1 MREDIVTDRSGA
13 EVLVRNLEAQGVTHI
28 FGIPG
33 AKIDRVYEALN
44 GSKIEL
50 VVCRHEQ
57 NAAFIAGGLG
67 RLTGKAGVCLVTSGP
82 GVTNLATGLATAT
95 SEGMP
100 MVALGGAVPLADRL
114 KQVHQSL
121 DNAAFMR
128 AVSKYSVEV
137 TAGDAIGEVIANAF
151 RAAEGGRP
159 GASFIS
165 LPQNVMVAPAPDHV
179 LTPALPPKGGVGDAA
194 TITEAAKAI
203 GAAKLPVLLLGMLA
217 SRPANAAAV
226 RVLLDRCALPT
237 VCTYQGAGIVP
248 RNHLDCFGGR
258 VGLFHNQPG
267 DRLLDAADLVV
278 AIGFDPIEYDP
289 SLWNRDTGRT
299 IIHVDATP
307 ADYDACYRPSIE
319 LMGDIAANVTALAER
334 LTQGGRAADIPLLGH
349 VRRELEEV
357 RAKGAGL
364 AGMPVHPLRIVHEI
378 QNFVTEDMTVA
389 LDMGA
394 FHIWIARYFY
404 SFRPGQ
410 LLISNGQQTLGVAL
424 PWAIAASLARPGGK
438 VLSVSGDGGFLF
450 SAAELET
457 AVRLKSNLVHMIWS
471 DGGYNMVAFQEQAK
485 YGRVTGTEF
494 GPIDVVKYA
503 EAFGAAGY
511 RIGHPDELA
520 PTLRKAMET
529 PGPVLIDVPVDYR
542 DNPGLMGSLHPSVI
556 H

>member
-1 MREDIVTDRSGA
+1 MTDRPGA

-44 GSKIEL
+44 GSGIEL

-100 MVALGGAVPLADRL
+100 MVALGGSVPLADRL

-121 DNAAFMR
+121 DNAGLMR

-137 TAGDAIGEVIANAF
+137 ASGGAIGEVVANAF

-159 GASFIS
+159 GAAFVS
-165 LPQNVMVAPAPDHV
+165 LPQDVMVGAAPDRV
-179 LTPALPPKGGVGDAA
+179 LTPAAPAKGGAGDLAA
-194 TITEAAKAI
+194 IDAAAKAI
-203 GAAKLPVLLLGMLA
+203 GAAKLPVLLVGMLA
-217 SRPANAAAV
+217 SRLENAAAL
-226 RVLLDRCALPT
+226 RALLAHHVLPT
-237 VCTYQGAGIVP
+237 VCTYQGAGVVP
-248 RNHLDCFGGR
+248 QTHLECFGGR

-267 DRLLDAADLVV
+267 DRLLDAADVVV
-278 AIGFDPIEYDP
+278 AVGFDPIEYDP
-289 SLWNRDTGRT
+289 SLWNSGSGRT
-299 IIHVDATP
+299 IVHIDAMP
-307 ADYDACYRPSIE
+307 ADFDACYRPSIE
-319 LMGDIAANVTALAER
+319 LVGDIAANVAALTER
-334 LTQGGRAADIPLLGH
+334 LKPGGRATDIPLLGH

-357 RAKGAGL
+357 RAKGAGFG
-364 AGMPVHPLRIVHEI
+364 GMPVHPLRIVHEI
-378 QNFVTEDMTVA
+378 QKFVTEDMTVA

-424 PWAIAASLARPGGK
+424 PWAIAASLAHPGGK

-450 SAAELET
+450 SAMELET
-457 AVRLKSNLVHMIWS
+457 AVRLKCNLVHMVWT

-494 GPIDVVKYA
+494 GPVDVVKYA
-503 EAFGAAGY
+503 EAFGAKGF

-520 PTLRKAMET
+520 PTLRKAMEA

-542 DNPGLMGSLHPSVI
+542 DNPGLMGGLHPGII

>member
-1 MREDIVTDRSGA
+1 MTDRPGA
-13 EVLVRNLEAQGVTHI
+13 EVLVRNLEAQGVEHI

-44 GSKIEL
+44 GSKIKL

-82 GVTNLATGLATAT
+82 GITNLATGLATAT

-100 MVALGGAVPLADRL
+100 MVALGGSVPLADRL

-121 DNAAFMR
+121 DNAGLMR
-128 AVSKYSVEV
+128 AVSKYSVEI
-137 TAGDAIGEVIANAF
+137 ASGGAIGEVVANAF

-159 GASFIS
+159 GAAFVS
-165 LPQNVMVAPAPDHV
+165 LPQDVMVGAAPNRI
-179 LTPALPPKGGVGDAA
+179 LTPVSPPKGGAGDAA
-194 TITEAAKAI
+194 AIAEAAAVI
-203 GAAKLPVLLLGMLA
+203 GGAKLPVLLLGMLA

-226 RVLLDRCALPT
+226 RALLDRRVLPT
-237 VCTYQGAGIVP
+237 VCTYQGAGVVP
-248 RNHLDCFGGR
+248 QTHLDCFGGR

-267 DRLLDAADLVV
+267 DRLLDAADVV
-278 AIGFDPIEYDP
+278 VTIGFDAIEYDP
-289 SLWNRDTGRT
+289 SLWNAGSGRT
-299 IIHVDATP
+299 IIHIDAMP
-307 ADYDACYRPSIE
+307 ADFDACYRPAIE
-319 LMGDIAANVTALAER
+319 LVGDIAANVAALANR
-334 LTQGGRAADIPLLGH
+334 LEPGAHAADIPLLGH
-349 VRRELEEV
+349 VRRELEGV

-364 AGMPVHPLRIVHEI
+364 GGMPVHPLRIVHEM
-378 QNFVTEDMTVA
+378 QKFVTDDMTVA

-424 PWAIAASLARPGGK
+424 PWAIAASLAHPGGK

-450 SAAELET
+450 SAMELET
-457 AVRLKSNLVHMIWS
+457 AVRLKCNLVHMVWT

-494 GPIDVVKYA
+494 GPVDVVKYA
-503 EAFGAAGY
+503 EAFGAKGF
-511 RIGHPDELA
+511 RIGHPDDLEA
-520 PTLRKAMET
+520 TLRKAMET

-542 DNPGLMGSLHPSVI
+542 DNPGLMGGLHPGII

>member
-1 MREDIVTDRSGA
+1 MTDRPGA

-44 GSKIEL
+44 GSKIQL

-100 MVALGGAVPLADRL
+100 LVALGGSVPLADRL
-114 KQVHQSL
+114 KQVHQGL
-121 DNAAFMR
+121 DGAALMR
-128 AVSKYSVEV
+128 AISKYSVEI
-137 TAGDAIGEVIANAF
+137 ASGDAIGEVVANAF

-159 GASFIS
+159 GAAFVS
-165 LPQNVMVAPAPDHV
+165 LPQDVMVGAAPDRV
-179 LTPALPPKGGVGDAA
+179 LTPASPPKGGVGPLAA
-194 TITEAAKAI
+194 IAEAARAI
-203 GAAKLPVLLLGMLA
+203 GQGKLPVLLLGMLA
-217 SRPANAAAV
+217 SRTESATAV
-226 RVLLDRCALPT
+226 RALLARHPLPT
-237 VCTYQGAGIVP
+237 VCTYQGAGVVP
-248 RNHLDCFGGR
+248 QSHVDCFGGR

-267 DRLLDAADLVV
+267 DRLLDAADVVV
-278 AIGFDPIEYDP
+278 AVGFDPIEYDP
-289 SLWNRDTGRT
+289 SLWNGGSDRT
-299 IIHVDATP
+299 IVHIDATP
-307 ADYDACYRPSIE
+307 VDFDACYRPSIE
-319 LMGDIAANVTALAER
+319 LIGDVAANVAALTEQLQA
-334 LTQGGRAADIPLLGH
+334 GSRATDVPLLAD

-357 RAKGAGL
+357 RAKGASL
-364 AGMPVHPLRIVHEI
+364 AGVPVHPLRIVHEI
-378 QNFVTEDMTVA
+378 QEFTTEDMTIA

-410 LLISNGQQTLGVAL
+410 LLVSNGQQTLGVAL

-450 SAAELET
+450 SAMELET
-457 AVRLKSNLVHMIWS
+457 AVRLECNLVHMIWS
-471 DGGYNMVAFQEQAK
+471 DGGYNMVAFQERAK

-511 RIGHPDELA
+511 RIDHPDELA
-520 PTLRKAMET
+520 PTLRTAMET

-542 DNPGLMGSLHPSVI
+542 GNPGLMGSLHPSVI

>member
-1 MREDIVTDRSGA
+1 MTDRSGA
-13 EVLVRNLEAQGVTHI
+13 EVLVRNLEAQGVEYI

-44 GSKIEL
+44 GSCIKL

-57 NAAFIAGGLG
+57 NAAFIAGGIG

-95 SEGMP
+95 SEGMA

-121 DNAAFMR
+121 DNATLMR
-128 AVSKYSVEV
+128 AVTKYSVEV
-137 TAGDAIGEVIANAF
+137 TAGEAIGEVVANAF

-165 LPQNVMVAPAPDHV
+165 LPQNVMVGPAADRV
-179 LTPALPPKGGVGDAA
+179 LTPASPPKGGASDPAAIAAAVQEVGK
-194 TITEAAKAI
+194 AKQ
-203 GAAKLPVLLLGMLA
+203 PVLLLGMLA
-217 SRPANAAAV
+217 SRPHNAAAV
-226 RVLLDRCALPT
+226 RALLARHVLPT
-237 VCTYQGAGIVP
+237 VCTYQGAGVVP
-248 RNHLDCFGGR
+248 QTCLECFGGR

-267 DRLLDAADLVV
+267 DKLLDAADLVIAV
-278 AIGFDPIEYDP
+278 GFDPIEYDP
-289 SLWNRDTGRT
+289 SLWNRDGARR
-299 IIHVDATP
+299 IVHIDSTP
-307 ADYDACYRPSIE
+307 ADFDACYRPAIE
-319 LMGDIAANVTALAER
+319 LVGDIAANVALLTAQLPP
-334 LTQGGRAADIPLLGH
+334 GGRATDIPLLGH

-357 RAKGAGL
+357 RGRGAGL
-364 AGMPVHPLRIVHEI
+364 GGMPVHPLRIVHEM
-378 QNFVTEDMTVA
+378 QKFVTEDMTVA

-450 SAAELET
+450 SGVELET
-457 AVRLKSNLVHMIWS
+457 AVRLKANLVHLIWS
-471 DGGYNMVAFQEQAK
+471 DGGYNMVAFQEAAK
-485 YGRVTGTEF
+485 YGRTTGTEF

-503 EAFGAAGY
+503 EAFGAHGY

-520 PTLRKAMET
+520 PVLRKAMET
-529 PGPVLIDVPVDYR
+529 PGPVLIDIPVDYR
-542 DNPGLMGSLHPSVI
+542 DNPGLMGDLHAGVI

>member
-1 MREDIVTDRSGA
+1 MTDRPGA

-100 MVALGGAVPLADRL
+100 LVALGGSVPLADRL
-114 KQVHQSL
+114 KLVHQSL
-121 DNAAFMR
+121 DNAGLMR
-128 AVSKYSVEV
+128 AVSKYSVEI
-137 TAGDAIGEVIANAF
+137 ASGGAIGEVVANAF

-159 GASFIS
+159 GGAFIS
-165 LPQNVMVAPAPDHV
+165 LPQDVMVGAAPDRV
-179 LTPALPPKGGVGDAA
+179 LTPAAPPKGGAGDPAA
-194 TITEAAKAI
+194 IAEAAAAI
-203 GAAKLPVLLLGMLA
+203 DRAKLPVLLLGMLA
-217 SRPANAAAV
+217 SRPEAAAAA
-226 RVLLDRCALPT
+226 RALLSRHALPT
-237 VCTYQGAGIVP
+237 VCTYQGAGVVP
-248 RNHLDCFGGR
+248 QAHLDCFGGR

-267 DRLLDAADLVV
+267 DRLLDAADVVV
-278 AIGFDPIEYDP
+278 AVGFDPIEYDP
-289 SLWNRDTGRT
+289 SLWNGGAGRT
-299 IIHVDATP
+299 IVHIDAMP
-307 ADYDACYRPSIE
+307 ADFDTCYRPAIE
-319 LMGDIAANVTALAER
+319 LVGDIAANVAALAER
-334 LTQGGRAADIPLLGH
+334 LKPGGRVTDIPLLGD

-364 AGMPVHPLRIVHEI
+364 AGVPVHPLRIVHEM
-378 QNFVTEDMTVA
+378 QKFVTEDMTVA

-424 PWAIAASLARPGGK
+424 PWAIAASLAHPHGK
-438 VLSVSGDGGFLF
+438 TLSVSGDGGFLF
-450 SAAELET
+450 SAMELET
-457 AVRLKSNLVHMIWS
+457 AVRLKCNLVHMIWT
-471 DGGYNMVAFQEQAK
+471 DGGYNMVAFQERAK

-503 EAFGAAGY
+503 EAFGAKGY

-529 PGPVLIDVPVDYR
+529 TGPILIDVPVDYR
-542 DNPGLMGSLHPSVI
+542 DNPGLMDGLHPGAI

>member
-1 MREDIVTDRSGA
+1 MTDRPGA

-44 GSKIEL
+44 GSGIEL

-57 NAAFIAGGLG
+57 NAAFIAAGLG
-67 RLTGKAGVCLVTSGP
+67 RLTGKAGGCLVTSGP

-121 DNAAFMR
+121 NNAALMR
-128 AVSKYSVEV
+128 AVSKYSVEI
-137 TAGDAIGEVIANAF
+137 TSGDAIGEAIANAF

-165 LPQNVMVAPAPDHV
+165 LPQNIMVAPAPARV
-179 LTPALPPKGGVGDAA
+179 LTPASPPKGGVGDLAA
-194 TITEAAKAI
+194 VEAAAKAI
-203 GAAKLPVLLLGMLA
+203 AAAKLPVLLLGMLA

-226 RVLLDRCALPT
+226 RALLDRHVLPT
-237 VCTYQGAGIVP
+237 VCTYQGAGVVP

-258 VGLFHNQPG
+258 VGLFHNQPA
-267 DRLLDAADLVV
+267 DQLLDAADLVITV
-278 AIGFDPIEYDP
+278 GFDPIEYDP
-289 SLWNRDTGRT
+289 SLWNRGSGRT
-299 IIHVDATP
+299 VIHIDTTP
-307 ADYDACYRPSIE
+307 ADYDSCYRPSIE
-319 LMGDIAANVTALAER
+319 LVGDIAANVAALAER
-334 LTQGGRAADIPLLGH
+334 LTEGGRAADIPLLGH
-349 VRRELEEV
+349 ARRELEGV
-357 RAKGAGL
+357 RAKGSEL

-378 QNFVTEDMTVA
+378 QKFVTDDMTVA

-424 PWAIAASLARPGGK
+424 PWAIAASLARPDCK
-438 VLSVSGDGGFLF
+438 TLSVSGDGGFLF
-450 SAAELET
+450 SAMELET
-457 AVRLKSNLVHMIWS
+457 AVRLKCNLVHMIWS
-471 DGGYNMVAFQEQAK
+471 DGGYNMVAFQEHAK

-494 GPIDVVKYA
+494 GPIDVIKYA
-503 EAFGAAGY
+503 EAFGAMGY

-520 PTLRKAMET
+520 PVLRKAMET

-542 DNPGLMGSLHPSVI
+542 DNSRLMGGLYPGVI
-556 H
+556 Q

>member
-1 MREDIVTDRSGA
+1 MTDRPGA
-13 EVLVRNLEAQGVTHI
+13 EVLVRNLEAQGIEYI

-44 GSKIEL
+44 GSRIKL

-100 MVALGGAVPLADRL
+100 MVALGGSVPLADRL

-121 DNAAFMR
+121 DNAGLMR
-128 AVSKYSVEV
+128 AVSKYSVEI
-137 TAGDAIGEVIANAF
+137 ASGNAIGETVANAF

-159 GASFIS
+159 GAAFIS
-165 LPQNVMVAPAPDHV
+165 LPQDVMIGAAPDRI
-179 LTPALPPKGGVGDAA
+179 LTPASPPKGGTGSVVAIA
-194 TITEAAKAI
+194 EAAAAVS
-203 GAAKLPVLLLGMLA
+203 GAKLPVLLLGMLA
-217 SRPANAAAV
+217 GRPANAAAV
-226 RVLLDRCALPT
+226 RALLDRHAMPT
-237 VCTYQGAGIVP
+237 VCTYQGAGVVP
-248 RNHLDCFGGR
+248 QTHLDCFGGR

-267 DRLLDAADLVV
+267 DRLLDAADVV
-278 AIGFDPIEYDP
+278 VTVGFDPIEYDP
-289 SLWNRDTGRT
+289 SLWNAGQART
-299 IIHVDATP
+299 IVHIDATP
-307 ADYDACYRPSIE
+307 ADFDACYRPTIE
-319 LMGDIAANVTALAER
+319 LVGDIAANVAALAQR
-334 LTQGGRAADIPLLGH
+334 LKPGARAADIPLLGH
-349 VRRELEEV
+349 VRQELEEV
-357 RAKGAGL
+357 RAKGASLG
-364 AGMPVHPLRIVHEI
+364 GMPVHPLRIVHEM
-378 QNFVTEDMTVA
+378 QNFVTDDMTVA

-424 PWAIAASLARPGGK
+424 PWAIAASLAHPGGK

-450 SAAELET
+450 SAMELET

-471 DGGYNMVAFQEQAK
+471 DGGYNMVAFQEAAK
-485 YGRVTGTEF
+485 YGRTTGTAF

-503 EAFGAAGY
+503 ESFGASGF
-511 RIGHPDELA
+511 RINQPDELA

-542 DNPGLMGSLHPSVI
+542 DNPALMGGLHPGVI

>member
-1 MREDIVTDRSGA
+1 MTDRPGA

-100 MVALGGAVPLADRL
+100 MVALGGSVPLADRL

-121 DNAAFMR
+121 DNAGLMR

-137 TAGDAIGEVIANAF
+137 TSGDAIGEVVANAF

-159 GASFIS
+159 GAAFIS
-165 LPQNVMVAPAPDHV
+165 LPQDVMVGAAPDRV
-179 LTPALPPKGGVGDAA
+179 LTPAAPPKGGAGDPTAIA
-194 TITEAAKAI
+194 EAAAAI
-203 GAAKLPVLLLGMLA
+203 DGAKLPVLLLGMLA
-217 SRPANAAAV
+217 SRPEAAAAV
-226 RVLLDRCALPT
+226 RTLLRSHALPT
-237 VCTYQGAGIVP
+237 VCTYQGAGVVP
-248 RNHLDCFGGR
+248 QAHLDCFGGR

-267 DRLLDAADLVV
+267 DRLLDAADVVV
-278 AIGFDPIEYDP
+278 AVGFDPIEYDP
-289 SLWNRDTGRT
+289 SLWNGGAGRR
-299 IIHVDATP
+299 IVHIDAMP
-307 ADYDACYRPSIE
+307 ADFDACYRPAIE
-319 LMGDIAANVTALAER
+319 LVGDIAANVAALAER
-334 LTQGGRAADIPLLGH
+334 LRPGGRAADVSLLGD
-349 VRRELEEV
+349 VRRQLEEV

-364 AGMPVHPLRIVHEI
+364 AGVPAHPLRIVHEM
-378 QNFVTEDMTVA
+378 QKFVTEDMTVA

-424 PWAIAASLARPGGK
+424 PWAIAASLARPHSK
-438 VLSVSGDGGFLF
+438 TLSVSGDGGFLF
-450 SAAELET
+450 SATELET
-457 AVRLKSNLVHMIWS
+457 AVRLKCNLVHMIWT
-471 DGGYNMVAFQEQAK
+471 DGGYNMVAFQERAK
-485 YGRVTGTEF
+485 YGRVTGTAF

-503 EAFGAAGY
+503 EAFGAKGY

-542 DNPGLMGSLHPSVI
+542 DNPGLMGGLHPGII

>member
-1 MREDIVTDRSGA
+1 MTDRSGA
-13 EVLVRNLEAQGVTHI
+13 EILVRNLEAQGVTHV

-44 GSKIEL
+44 DSRIEL

-57 NAAFIAGGLG
+57 NAAFIAGGIG

-121 DNAAFMR
+121 DNATLMR
-128 AVSKYSVEV
+128 AVSKYSVE
-137 TAGDAIGEVIANAF
+137 TASGGAIGEVVANAF

-159 GASFIS
+159 GAAFIS
-165 LPQNVMVAPAPDHV
+165 LPQDVMVAPAAERI
-179 LTPALPPKGGVGDAA
+179 LTPAAPPKGGVGDAA
-194 TITEAAKAI
+194 AIAAAAEAI
-203 GAAKLPVLLLGMLA
+203 GRAKGPVLLLGMLA
-217 SRPANAAAV
+217 SRPENAAAV
-226 RVLLDRCALPT
+226 RALLDRCALPT
-237 VCTYQGAGIVP
+237 VCTYQGAGVVP
-248 RNHLDCFGGR
+248 RAHLDCFGGR

-278 AIGFDPIEYDP
+278 TVGFDPIEYDP
-289 SLWNRDTGRT
+289 ALWNRGAGRT
-299 IIHVDATP
+299 VVHIDTTP
-307 ADYDACYRPSIE
+307 ADYDACYRPSVE
-319 LMGDIAANVTALAER
+319 LVGDIAGNLAAVTAR
-334 LTQGGRAADIPLLGH
+334 LGAGHRAADHPLLGP

-357 RAKGAGL
+357 RARGAGL
-364 AGMPVHPLRIVHEI
+364 GGMPVHPLRIVHEM
-378 QNFVTEDMTVA
+378 QQFVTDDMTVA

-394 FHIWIARYFY
+394 FHIWIARYLY

-424 PWAIAASLARPGGK
+424 PWAIAASLARPGQK

-450 SAAELET
+450 SAMELET
-457 AVRLKSNLVHMIWS
+457 AVRLKCNLVHMIWS
-471 DGGYNMVAFQEQAK
+471 DGGYNMVAFQERAK
-485 YGRVTGTEF
+485 YGRVTGTAF
-494 GPIDVVKYA
+494 GAIDIVKYA
-503 EAFGAAGY
+503 QAFGATGY
-511 RIGHPDELA
+511 RIGHPDELE
-520 PTLRKAMET
+520 PTFRKAMET

-542 DNPGLMGSLHPSVI
+542 ENDALMGDLQPGAI

>member
-1 MREDIVTDRSGA
+1 MTDRPGA

-44 GSKIEL
+44 GSKINL

-57 NAAFIAGGLG
+57 NAAFIAAGLG

-100 MVALGGAVPLADRL
+100 VVALGGSVPLADRL

-121 DNAAFMR
+121 DNAGLMR
-128 AVSKYSVEV
+128 AVSKYSVEI
-137 TAGDAIGEVIANAF
+137 ASGGAIGEVVANAF

-159 GASFIS
+159 GAAFIS
-165 LPQNVMVAPAPDHV
+165 LPQDVMVGPAADRV
-179 LTPALPPKGGVGDAA
+179 LTPASPPKGGVGDLA
-194 TITEAAKAI
+194 IIEEAAKAI
-203 GAAKLPVLLLGMLA
+203 GAAKRPVLLLGMLA

-226 RVLLDRCALPT
+226 RALLDRHALPT
-237 VCTYQGAGIVP
+237 VCTYQGAGVVP

-267 DRLLDAADLVV
+267 DRLLDAAELVV
-278 AIGFDPIEYDP
+278 TVGFDPIEYDP
-289 SLWNRDTGRT
+289 SLWNGDAGRT
-299 IIHVDATP
+299 IVHIDATL
-307 ADYDACYRPSIE
+307 ADFDACYRPSIE
-319 LMGDIAANVTALAER
+319 LVGDIADNVRAVAALLAP
-334 LTQGGRAADIPLLGH
+334 GGRVVNTPLLGH

-364 AGMPVHPLRIVHEI
+364 SGMPVHPLRIVDEI
-378 QNFVTEDMTVA
+378 QKFVTDDMTVA

-410 LLISNGQQTLGVAL
+410 LVISNGQQTLGVAL
-424 PWAIAASLARPGGK
+424 PWAIAASLADPGGK
-438 VLSVSGDGGFLF
+438 TLSVSGDGGFLF
-450 SAAELET
+450 SAMELET
-457 AVRLKSNLVHMIWS
+457 AVRLKCNLVHMVWT
-471 DGGYNMVAFQEQAK
+471 DGSYNMVAFQEHAK

-494 GPIDVVKYA
+494 GSIDVVKYA
-503 EAFGAAGY
+503 EAFGATGF
-511 RIGHPDELA
+511 RIKHPDELA

-542 DNPGLMGSLHPSVI
+542 DNPGLMGGLHAGVI

>member
-1 MREDIVTDRSGA
+1 MTDRPGA
-13 EVLVRNLEAQGVTHI
+13 EVLVRNLEAQGVRHI

-100 MVALGGAVPLADRL
+100 VVALGGSVPLADRL

-121 DNAAFMR
+121 DNAGLMR
-128 AVSKYSVEV
+128 AVSKYSVEI
-137 TAGDAIGEVIANAF
+137 TSGGAIGEVVANAF

-159 GASFIS
+159 GAAFIS
-165 LPQNVMVAPAPDHV
+165 LPQDVMVGKAADRV
-179 LTPALPPKGGVGDAA
+179 LTPASPPKGGAGDLV
-194 TITEAAKAI
+194 TIAEAAKAI

-299 IIHVDATP
+299 IIHVDTMP

-319 LMGDIAANVTALAER
+319 LMGDIAANVTVLAER
-334 LTQGGRAADIPLLGH
+334 LTQGGCAADIPLLGH

>member
-1 MREDIVTDRSGA
+1 MTDRSGA
-13 EVLVRNLEAQGVTHI
+13 EVLVRNLKAQGVTHI

-44 GSKIEL
+44 GSGIEL

-57 NAAFIAGGLG
+57 NAAFIAAGMG

-100 MVALGGAVPLADRL
+100 VIALGGSVPLADRL

-121 DNAAFMR
+121 DNAGLMR
-128 AVSKYSVEV
+128 AVSKYSVEI
-137 TAGDAIGEVIANAF
+137 TAGGAIGEVVANAF

-159 GASFIS
+159 GAAFIS
-165 LPQNVMVAPAPDHV
+165 LPQDVMVGPAPDRV
-179 LTPALPPKGGVGDAA
+179 LTPAFPPKGGAGDIALIA
-194 TITEAAKAI
+194 EAAKAI

-217 SRPANAAAV
+217 SRAQNAAAV
-226 RVLLDRCALPT
+226 RALLDRHTLPT
-237 VCTYQGAGIVP
+237 ICTYQGAGVVP

-267 DRLLDAADLVV
+267 DKLLDAADLVIAV
-278 AIGFDPIEYDP
+278 GFDPIEYDP
-289 SLWNRDTGRT
+289 SLWNRGAGRT
-299 IIHVDATP
+299 LVHLDTTP
-307 ADYDACYRPSIE
+307 ADYDAFYRPSIE
-319 LMGDIAANVTALAER
+319 LTGDIAANLAALTEKLAPG
-334 LTQGGRAADIPLLGH
+334 TGRASDIPLLGH
-349 VRRELEEV
+349 VRRELEET

-364 AGMPVHPLRIVHEI
+364 TGMPVHPLRIVHEI

-471 DGGYNMVAFQEQAK
+471 DGGYNMVAFQEEAK
-485 YGRVTGTEF
+485 YGRVTGTQF

-511 RIGHPDELA
+511 RINHPDELA

-542 DNPGLMGSLHPSVI
+542 DNPGLMGGLHPGVI

>member
-1 MREDIVTDRSGA
+1 MTDRPGA
-13 EVLVRNLEAQGVTHI
+13 EILVRNLEAQGVTHI

-100 MVALGGAVPLADRL
+100 VVALGGSVPLADRL
-114 KQVHQSL
+114 KRVHQSL
-121 DNAAFMR
+121 DNAGLMR
-128 AVSKYSVEV
+128 AVSKYSVEI
-137 TAGDAIGEVIANAF
+137 ASGGAIGEVVANAF

-159 GASFIS
+159 GAAFVS
-165 LPQNVMVAPAPDHV
+165 LPQDVMVGPAPDCV
-179 LTPALPPKGGVGDAA
+179 LTPASPPKGGVGDPA
-194 TITEAAKAI
+194 TVAEAAKAI

-217 SRPANAAAV
+217 SRPANAASV
-226 RVLLDRCALPT
+226 RALLDRHTLPT
-237 VCTYQGAGIVP
+237 VCTYQGAGVVP

-267 DRLLDAADLVV
+267 DRLLDAADLVITV
-278 AIGFDPIEYDP
+278 GFDPIEYDP
-289 SLWNRDTGRT
+289 SLWNAGPGRT
-299 IIHVDATP
+299 IVHIDAMP
-307 ADYDACYRPSIE
+307 ADFDACYRPSIE
-319 LMGDIAANVTALAER
+319 LVGDIAANVAALTGR
-334 LTQGGRAADIPLLGH
+334 LAPGGRATDIPLLGH
-349 VRRELEEV
+349 VRRELEKV

-364 AGMPVHPLRIVHEI
+364 GGMPVHPLRIVHEM

-424 PWAIAASLARPGGK
+424 PWAIAASLAHPGGK

-450 SAAELET
+450 SGVELET

-471 DGGYNMVAFQEQAK
+471 DGGYNMVAFQEAAK
-485 YGRVTGTEF
+485 YGRTTGTTF

-503 EAFGAAGY
+503 EAFGASGF
-511 RIGHPDELA
+511 RINHPDELA
-520 PTLRKAMET
+520 PTLRKAMEM

-542 DNPGLMGSLHPSVI
+542 DNPGLMGGLHPGVI

>member
-82 GVTNLATGLATAT
+82 GVTNLATGLVTAT

-128 AVSKYSVEV
+128 AVSKYSVEI
-137 TAGDAIGEVIANAF
+137 TSGDAIGEVVANAF

-165 LPQNVMVAPAPDHV
+165 LPQNVMVAPAPDRV
-179 LTPALPPKGGVGDAA
+179 LTPASPPKGGVGDVA
-194 TITEAAKAI
+194 TIAEAAKAI

-217 SRPANAAAV
+217 SRPVNAAAV
-226 RVLLDRCALPT
+226 RALLDRHALPT
-237 VCTYQGAGIVP
+237 VCTYQGAGVVP

-267 DRLLDAADLVV
+267 DKLLDAADVV
-278 AIGFDPIEYDP
+278 IAVGFDPIEYDP
-289 SLWNRDTGRT
+289 SLWNRDAGRT
-299 IIHVDATP
+299 IIHIDTTP
-307 ADYDACYRPSIE
+307 ADYDSCYRPSVE
-319 LMGDIAANVTALAER
+319 LTGDIAANIATLAER
-334 LTQGGRAADIPLLGH
+334 LTPGGRAGDIPLLGH

-357 RAKGAGL
+357 RAKGVGL
-364 AGMPVHPLRIVHEI
+364 SGMPVHPLRIVHEI

-450 SAAELET
+450 SGVELET

-471 DGGYNMVAFQEQAK
+471 DGGYNMVAFQEMAK
-485 YGRVTGTEF
+485 YGRVTGTAF
-494 GPIDVVKYA
+494 GPIDVVQYA

-511 RIGHPDELA
+511 RINHPDELA

-542 DNPGLMGSLHPSVI
+542 DNPGLMGNLHPGVI

>member
-1 MREDIVTDRSGA
+1 VTDRPGA
-13 EVLVRNLEAQGVTHI
+13 EVLVRNLEAQGVKHI

-44 GSKIEL
+44 GAKIEL

-57 NAAFIAGGLG
+57 NAAFIAAGLG
-67 RLTGKAGVCLVTSGP
+67 RLTGNAGVCLVTSGP

-100 MVALGGAVPLADRL
+100 VVALGGAVPLADRL

-121 DNAAFMR
+121 DNAGLMR
-128 AVSKYSVEV
+128 AVSKYSVEI
-137 TAGDAIGEVIANAF
+137 TSGGAIGEVVANAF

-159 GASFIS
+159 GAAFIS
-165 LPQNVMVAPAPDHV
+165 LPQDVMVGPAPDRV
-179 LTPALPPKGGVGDAA
+179 LTPASPPKGGVGDAA
-194 TITEAAKAI
+194 SIVEAAKAI
-203 GAAKLPVLLLGMLA
+203 GAAQQPVLLLGMLA
-217 SRPANAAAV
+217 SRPQNAAAV
-226 RVLLDRCALPT
+226 RALLDRHTLPT
-237 VCTYQGAGIVP
+237 VCTYQGAGVVP

-278 AIGFDPIEYDP
+278 AVGFDPIEYDP
-289 SLWNRDTGRT
+289 SLWNRDAGRT
-299 IIHVDATP
+299 IVHIDATP

-319 LMGDIAANVTALAER
+319 LTGDIAANIAALAER
-334 LTQGGRAADIPLLGH
+334 LPQGGRIADTPLLGH

-471 DGGYNMVAFQEQAK
+471 DGSYNMVAFQEQAK
-485 YGRVTGTEF
+485 YGRVTGTQF

-503 EAFGAAGY
+503 EAFGAKGY

-520 PTLRKAMET
+520 PTLRKAMEM

-542 DNPGLMGSLHPSVI
+542 DNPGLMGGLHPGVI